1 MPNSTF
7 PNYDDITEMERNSVN
22 PDLPIHPPQQ
32 EIEWQWLLPVM
43 LVPFL
48 CMILLIFEKEQQRL
62 LNVNQNVPLDAND
75 QNNIPSA
82 LRQSIWGRASH
93 ALMTGLSDQRPQMV
107 ELANRILQEDRI
119 HNQTVRASRDEPPS
133 YENPLL
139 TASSSPVDQINT
151 FQPSELHQSSDARRG
166 SDATLHNAVSNLTM
180 TTLNEQNSSS
190 RIVRI
195 PAMRRESE
203 SSIMSVL
210 PSYSM
215 TNMEQNYPYLYS
227 PRSSSAFRTTNIV
240 RPIESRTRTS
250 PVMSHINE

>member
-1 MPNSTF
+1 MDLMPNTTF
-7 PNYDDITEMERNSVN
+7 PNYDDITEIERNSVY
-22 PDLPIHPPQQ
+22 PDLPINPPQP
-32 EIEWQWLLPVM
+32 EIDWQWLLPIM

-62 LNVNQNVPLDAND
+62 LNVNQNVPLVDPND
-75 QNNIPSA
+75 QNNIPTE

-93 ALMTGLSDQRPQMV
+93 ALMNGLSEQRPQIV

-119 HNQTVRASRDEPPS
+119 HNQTLRASRDAPPI

-139 TASSSPVDQINT
+139 TASASSTEQNNV
-151 FQPSELHQSSDARRG
+151 FQTSDARRG

-190 RIVRI
+190 RIVRV

-203 SSIMSVL
+203 SSIKSVL

-215 TNMEQNYPYLYS
+215 TTMEQNYPYLYS
-227 PRSSSAFRTTNIV
+227 PRSSSTFRATNAV
-240 RPIESRTRTS
+240 RPMESKTRTS
-250 PVMSHINE
+250 PVMSHIDE